1 MSHVTSIARGA
12 RKFVVDNSPMILT
25 GMAVAGLV
33 TTAVLA
39 AKASPRAWMDIQHAE
54 SERTEPLTNVEKV
67 KLTYHYFIP
76 AAVAGSLTIGAI
88 IMAQSINSRRQAAF
102 ISAYTIA
109 EKRYREYQERVRE
122 TVGEQKEQDI
132 HDEVSAKI
140 ARENPMSERDVIYT
154 GKGHIM
160 TYDPMSDRYFPADY
174 PTLQQAEIDTNYQIL
189 EDGYASLND
198 FYSRCGLPNIPLGE
212 EVGWTNDKKLELRIT
227 TMQNQEDNT
236 PCFAIA
242 FYTDPIRNYY
252 RFNR

>member
-1 MSHVTSIARGA
+1 MSHITSIARGA

-54 SERTEPLTNVEKV
+54 SERQDRLDNVEKV

-109 EKRYREYQERVRE
+109 ENRYREYQERVKE
-122 TVGEQKEQDI
+122 TVGEQKEQTI

-140 ARENPMSERDVIYT
+140 ARQNPLGDRDVIVT
-154 GKGHIM
+154 GKGHIT
-160 TYDPMSDRYFPADY
+160 TYDPMSDRYFTADY
-174 PTLQQAEIDTNYQIL
+174 PSLQQAEIETNYQIL
-189 EDGYASLND
+189 ADGYASLND
-198 FYSRCGLPNIPLGE
+198 FYMRAGLAPITLGE
-212 EVGWTNDKKLELRIT
+212 EVGWTTDKKLELRISPMLT
-227 TMQNQEDNT
+227 KDQV
-236 PCFAIA
+236 PCLSIS

-252 RFNR
+252 KFG

>member
-109 EKRYREYQERVRE
+109 EKRYREYQEKVRE
-122 TVGEQKEQDI
+122 TVGEQKEKDI

-140 ARENPMSERDVIYT
+140 ARENPKSERNVVIT
-154 GKGHIM
+154 GQGHIL

-174 PTLQQAEIDTNYQIL
+174 PILQQAEIDTNYQIL
-189 EDGYASLND
+189 DEGYASLND
-198 FYSRCGLPNIPLGE
+198 FYSRCGLTGIPLGE
-212 EVGWTNDKKLELRIT
+212 EVGWTSDKKFELRIT
-227 TMQNQEDNT
+227 TMQSEDNE
-236 PCFAIA
+236 PCFTIA
-242 FYTDPIRNYY
+242 FSTQPIRNYY